1 MTMNYDMKLNELRD
15 QLDHIDDQIAALILK
30 RLEQSS
36 IIGKIKKEMSV
47 NTYTP
52 LREREILERIISSV
66 NSDELKIHV
75 KRIFERIIDES
86 RAIQRKIK

>member
-1 MTMNYDMKLNELRD
+1 MTMNNDMKLNELRD
-15 QLDHIDDQIAALILK
+15 ELDYIDDQIASLILK

-47 NTYTP
+47 STYTP
-52 LREREILERIISSV
+52 VREREILQRIISSV
-66 NSDELKIHV
+66 NNDELKIHV

>member
-1 MTMNYDMKLNELRD
+1 MNNDMKLNELRD
-15 QLDHIDDQIAALILK
+15 ELDYIDDQIASLILK

-47 NTYTP
+47 STYTP
-52 LREREILERIISSV
+52 VREREILQRIISSV
-66 NSDELKIHV
+66 NNDELKIHV

>member
-1 MTMNYDMKLNELRD
+1 MNNDMKLNELRD
-15 QLDHIDDQIAALILK
+15 ELDYIDDQIASLILK

-47 NTYTP
+47 STYTP
-52 LREREILERIISSV
+52 VREREILQRIISSV
-66 NSDELKIHV
+66 NNDELKIHV

-86 RAIQRKIK
+86 RAVQRKIK

>member
-1 MTMNYDMKLNELRD
+1 MNYDMKLNELRD

>member
-1 MTMNYDMKLNELRD
+1 MKLNELRD
-15 QLDHIDDQIAALILK
+15 ELDYIDDQIASLILK

-47 NTYTP
+47 STYTP
-52 LREREILERIISSV
+52 VREREILQRIISSV
-66 NSDELKIHV
+66 NNDELKIHV

>member
-1 MTMNYDMKLNELRD
+1 MNYDMKLNELRD
-15 QLDHIDDQIAALILK
+15 QLDYIDDQIAALILK

-47 NTYTP
+47 DAYTP
-52 LREREILERIISSV
+52 VREREILERIISSV

-86 RAIQRKIK
+86 RAVQRKIK

>member
-1 MTMNYDMKLNELRD
+1 MNNDMKLNELRD
-15 QLDHIDDQIAALILK
+15 ELDYIDDQIAALILK

-75 KRIFERIIDES
+75 KGIFERIIDES